1 MQWRFYL
8 DSTEIDEPLGFDD
21 LTLSVRRD
29 PVWHGVFFEASNT
42 TMGFYG
48 DAYDIIK
55 TAKETTGID
64 STIIFRAQQR
74 CEGESEYTTIVEGK
88 LNFSS
93 YSETCGNECIIRM
106 NVEQENCA
114 MLFKN
119 RLDQKVN
126 IESLEAFDGA
136 ALEPYAMLGVT
147 MPLATQEIPIS
158 ADASVASEGDWVSLE
173 NLVFFLGEQNLL
185 VRPTYGV
192 VNDNSILTGQLD
204 NPGNVFQEPTEFFL
218 LSPQVLLE
226 ENSDCISQDFYYKIR
241 LKGAV
246 DIDITDSVGFGAT
259 FSFRTVV
266 DVWDGEGTHVGPG
279 NQTGDATPLHNDFV
293 ASLFDAPIPFDVTYT
308 GTVNIPVGSAIY
320 AYIKIYYSAGIDTN
334 ATANFNIAFDR
345 ETSFL
350 LSSVK
355 TCPPTDASVFMI
367 NETLSRA
374 TEAITDGCLKVQSD
388 YYGRVD
394 SQPYQSDANGCG
406 GYRVLTPGLKIRQ
419 ANDKQFFASMKQLLD
434 GLRPIDNIGMGM
446 QSDRVRIEP
455 AEWFYQD
462 QELLVCDAAPDVN
475 IQIEQQLIYSN
486 IIGGYEKWEIKS
498 VKGIDEFNSGKE
510 YRTEIKAVNN
520 TLQIRSSLIASGYII
535 ENLRTTTLVNS
546 GNTDNTY
553 DNDIFIICVER
564 TIYDASG
571 FKVEQGNI
579 ENASN
584 IFSPETAYNWR
595 IRPLYNLIRWFK
607 TIGQNIVRFTSGVG
621 NYEASGNLP
630 AGDPCRLEN
639 KTLAENNDVS
649 IADFE
654 DITDAQPI
662 YRPEIITFDYPLS
675 IADYNNIK
683 TNAYGYISVSC
694 GSGYLEGYIRSI
706 EYKPAEGKAKF
717 ELIKR

>member
-64 STIIFRAQQR
+64 STIIFTAQQR
-74 CEGESEYTTIVEGK
+74 CEGETEYTTIVEGK

-126 IESLEAFDGA
+126 IESLAGFDGA

-158 ADASVASEGDWVSLE
+158 ADAQVAGEGDGVEIESVNFSPIPPPLMI
-173 NLVFFLGEQNLL
+173 
-185 VRPTYGV
+185 RPVYLDV
-192 VNDNSILTGQLD
+192 KDNSILTGNLD
-204 NPGNVFQEPTEFFL
+204 QVTNFFQDPDQYFMLT
-218 LSPQVLLE
+218 PQVLLE
-226 ENSDCISQDFYYKIR
+226 EFDGCINDEFYYHIR
-241 LKGAV
+241 LKGTVSFSSHLVTDATLSTVIDTWDADGPRNTLHTDPITSYV
-246 DIDITDSVGFGAT
+246 DDGMTATYSFDFTYSGTTPLPYGVGFYAYVNIVITT
-259 FSFRTVV
+259 FLNV
-266 DVWDGEGTHVGPG
+266 
-279 NQTGDATPLHNDFV
+279 
-293 ASLFDAPIPFDVTYT
+293 DVTY
-308 GTVNIPVGSAIY
+308 N
-320 AYIKIYYSAGIDTN
+320 
-334 ATANFNIAFDR
+334 FDR

-394 SQPYQSDANGCG
+394 SQPYQSEENGCG

-584 IFSPETAYNWR
+584 IFSPATAYNWR
-595 IRPLYNLIRWFK
+595 IRPLYNLMRWFK

-639 KTLAENNDVS
+639 KTLSENSDVS

-654 DITDAQPI
+654 DISDAQPI

-694 GSGYLEGYIRSI
+694 GSGYLQGYIRSLA
-706 EYKPAEGKAKF
+706 YKPAEGKAKF